1 MIYLSKADIKLNKYN
16 RKSFPEIFS
25 AIFFF
30 LGAIHVILTKFRWY
44 LFIITF
50 LLFVLLYKLFL
61 IELDRREN
69 RIFRGIEIRLDTL
82 SKSQKQEKKR

>member
-1 MIYLSKADIKLNKYN
+1 MNKHN
-16 RKSFPEIFS
+16 RKSFPEIFP

-30 LGAIHVILTKFRWY
+30 LGAIHQILVGFHGY

-50 LLFVLLYKLFL
+50 LLFVLLYKVFL

-69 RIFRGIEIRLDTL
+69 RIFRGLEIRLDTL
-82 SKSQKQEKKR
+82 SKSQKQDKKQ